1 MMAAKLKICGITSL
15 DDALA
20 SIECGAE
27 YLGFNFYAGSPRF
40 ISPREALSIV
50 RQLPV
55 DIITVGIFV
64 NEPTPR
70 HVSEILETSGVRL
83 AQLHG
88 DESPEYCNHVGAGRV
103 IKALRAGPDF
113 DVDSVISFPAT
124 AILLDAFD
132 RNLYGGT
139 GKVAD
144 WSVAAEAAKKVRLFL
159 AGGLLPANI
168 VEAIQVV
175 EPYAVDVN
183 SGVESAPGIKDPQ
196 KLKELKKEMERL

>member
-132 RNLYGGT
+132 RSLYGGT